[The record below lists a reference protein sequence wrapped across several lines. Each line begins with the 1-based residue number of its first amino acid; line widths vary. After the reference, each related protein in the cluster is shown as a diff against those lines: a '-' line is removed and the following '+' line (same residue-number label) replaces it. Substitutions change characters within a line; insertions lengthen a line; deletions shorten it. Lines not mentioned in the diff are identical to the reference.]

1 MNLLRI
7 IQTVAF
13 CLAFAAAGRIFA
25 GPESLDTGDAK
36 ASKEPVV
43 ETPTE
48 SSTSGF
54 ILSGEYLAEETYVG
68 ESAVK
73 RGHNMVEDFDES
85 DTTLQFIFTPRI
97 SLGVLRLGFQ
107 YERFG
112 FGFPAQTSL
121 PNTLQSGSV
130 VVGLDTQFSD
140 SIVLRVEAQPGFYG
154 TNHFDTSN
162 FSAPFIAGGTYI
174 YNPNLQLIAGVSVD
188 YERKYAVLP
197 TAGIRWRFAPQWV
210 VNAVLP
216 TPRLEYEANRNL
228 TIYGGGVFKSS
239 NFRVDEGFA
248 PQLKNRHLGGTVLT
262 YSEVRAGG
270 GIDWKVTPNIT
281 LTAEAG
287 YQPYRTFD
295 FYRADVQFDQENSA
309 PYGTLSVHG
318 SF

>member
-1 MNLLRI
+1 MNLLRTTR
-7 IQTVAF
+7 TVAF
-13 CLAFAAAGRIFA
+13 CTAFVALSRIFA
-25 GPESLDTGDAK
+25 GPESVDTTDAK
-36 ASKEPVV
+36 DSSEPVI
-43 ETPTE
+43 ETPNE
-48 SSTSGF
+48 SSASIF
-54 ILSGEYLAEETYVG
+54 KFSGEYLAEETYVG
-68 ESAVK
+68 ESSVK
-73 RGHNMVEDFDES
+73 RGHKMVEDFDES

-97 SLGVLRLGFQ
+97 SLGVLRLGLQ
-107 YERFG
+107 YERFS
-112 FGFPAQTSL
+112 FGFPEKTSL
-121 PNTLQSGSV
+121 PNSLQSGSV

-140 SIVLRVEAQPGFYG
+140 SIVFRVEAQPGFYG

-162 FSAPFIAGGTYI
+162 FSLPFIAGGTYI

-197 TAGIRWRFAPQWV
+197 TAGIRWQFAPQWV
-210 VNAVLP
+210 INAVLP
-216 TPRLEYEANRNL
+216 TPRIEYEANRNL

-239 NFRVDEGFA
+239 NFRVDDNFA

-281 LTAEAG
+281 ITAEAG

-295 FYRADVQFDQENSA
+295 FYRADVEFDQENSA
-309 PYGTLSVHG
+309 PYGTLSIHG